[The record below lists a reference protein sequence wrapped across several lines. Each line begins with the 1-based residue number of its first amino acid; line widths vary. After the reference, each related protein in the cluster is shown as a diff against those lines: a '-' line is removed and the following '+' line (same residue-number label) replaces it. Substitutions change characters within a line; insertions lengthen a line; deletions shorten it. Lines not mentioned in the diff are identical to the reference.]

1 MAATIS
7 DDAFN
12 LIVTEEDSSEAYYT
26 KHYEHFDW
34 PGGASG
40 PTIGI
45 GYDCGYVHANE
56 AQADWT
62 GIVDALTINAIVSA
76 CGIQGTAAKAFVQA
90 HGNSVTIPWNPA
102 ITEFR
107 DRELPKWIA
116 RVQAVLPNT
125 DKLSPDSLGALV
137 SLSYNRGTGGY
148 DDPGP
153 RYTEMRAI
161 KAHMAAQQF
170 SSIPTDILGMQRLWP
185 RGSDLWNRRAHEA
198 ALFTKGLAVP
208 STPTAGV

>member
-1 MAATIS
+1 MATTIS

-26 KHYEHFDW
+26 KHYQHFEW

-45 GYDCGYVHANE
+45 GYDCGYVAAAE
-56 AQADWT
+56 AQADWS
-62 GIVDALTINAIVSA
+62 GIVDALTMQAIIAA
-76 CGIQGTAAKAFVQA
+76 CGIQGPAAKAFVLA
-90 HGNSVTIPWNPA
+90 HGSTVTIPWNPA

-107 DRELPKWIA
+107 NRELPKWIG
-116 RVQAVLPNT
+116 RVQAVLRNT
-125 DKLSPDSLGALV
+125 DKLSEDSFGALV

-170 SSIPTDILGMQRLWP
+170 SQIPMDILGMQRLWP
-185 RGSDLWNRRAHEA
+185 KGGDLWNRRAHEA
-198 ALFTKGLAVP
+198 ALFTKGLSAVG
-208 STPTAGV
+208 SSV

>member
-1 MAATIS
+1 MATTIS

-26 KHYEHFDW
+26 KHYQNFEW

-45 GYDCGYVHANE
+45 GYDCGYVTAAE
-56 AQADWT
+56 AQADWN
-62 GIVDALTINAIVSA
+62 GIVDALTMQAIVAA
-76 CGIQGTAAKAFVQA
+76 CGIKGPAAQAFVHA
-90 HGNSVTIPWNPA
+90 HGSSVTIPWNPA

-107 DRELPKWIA
+107 NRELPKWIA
-116 RVQAVLPNT
+116 RVQTVLPNT

-170 SSIPTDILGMQRLWP
+170 SQIPTDILGMQRLWP
-185 RGSDLWNRRAHEA
+185 KGGGLWNRRAHEA
-198 ALFTKGLAVP
+198 ALFTKGLSP
-208 STPTAGV
+208 AGTGV